1 MWLNHYAKVSETLLW
16 CIHCQKCVC
25 DIDTSF
31 TLFYSCEPEVV
42 KQLMYIIACKIDRI
56 LYLWIMDYGY
66 SVYCLEM
73 ILIVIL
79 GFRLLNVDSEELW
92 PQ

>member
-1 MWLNHYAKVSETLLW
+1 
-16 CIHCQKCVC
+16 
-25 DIDTSF
+25 
-31 TLFYSCEPEVV
+31 
-42 KQLMYIIACKIDRI
+42 MYTIACKIDRI
-56 LYLWIMDYGY
+56 LYLWIMDYGH